1 MKIGIAGVH
10 YGHIGGMLPSAMCA
24 PNGETI
30 GLHEPDDRL
39 FHQYA
44 VKHGLKRHASL
55 EALVEASDVIVEGM
69 RHDEKADLVELCAR
83 HKTHAYLD
91 KPLCRNHTDL
101 ARIERA
107 LGDSGI
113 RLTMHFTSRSHPP
126 FVALREAIL
135 NGELGEIVSLVTT
148 HPHKLGDFAPDW
160 YFDSDRY
167 AGTFHDLACHGVD
180 QILWLTESTATA
192 VHALG
197 TAKRW
202 IANPRLE
209 FDHVQASI
217 QLSSGALAT
226 ATADWLTPQNSPSFG
241 DTRFIIMGT
250 AGSAHVR
257 AYAEDGLLICS
268 EKAGRYTPRLPDAGT
283 DRFVESMID
292 AFARGEENCI
302 STQDVLSVSRV
313 GLAAEQSARNGG
325 ELIRL
330 APAPQ

>member
-1 MKIGIAGVH
+1 MRIGIAGVH
-10 YGHIGGMLPSAMCA
+10 YGHIGEMFRSAMDA

-30 GLHEPDDRL
+30 GLHEPEDDL
-39 FHQYA
+39 FHEFA
-44 VKHGLKRHASL
+44 DKHGLKRYGSL
-55 EALVEASDVIVEGM
+55 EALVEASDLVVEGM

-91 KPLCRNHTDL
+91 KPLCRNDDDL
-101 ARIERA
+101 LRIERA
-107 LGDSGI
+107 LDESGI

-126 FVALREAIL
+126 FVALRQAIL
-135 NGELGEIVSLVTT
+135 NGELGEVVSLVTT
-148 HPHKLGDFAPDW
+148 HPHKLGSTRPDW
-160 YFDSDRY
+160 YFDPDRY
-167 AGTFHDLACHGVD
+167 SGTFHDLGCHGVD
-180 QILWLTESTATA
+180 QILWLTESTATV

-202 IANPRLE
+202 IGEPGLE

-217 QLSSGALAT
+217 QLSTGAMAM

-268 EKAGRYTPRLPDAGT
+268 EKAGRYTPSLPEGGT
-283 DRFVESMID
+283 ARFVETTID
-292 AFARGEENCI
+292 AVEKGEELFV
-302 STQDVLSVSRV
+302 STQDVLRVSRV
-313 GLAAEQSARNGG
+313 CLAVERSARNGG
-325 ELIRL
+325 ALIRL
-330 APAPQ
+330 A